1 MYFDKIIFLYAL
13 YVAFAY
19 SILAFGATY
28 FREVADREKKLDI
41 DIGETL
47 IYAINASSYAVIIT
61 FLLFFFIFAILSL
74 FQKSPSV
81 ITYVIPLAIFV
92 NTLQILIR
100 ASFQKT
106 AICVKGIQLRYMLKS
121 GINRLK
127 YNSLTSIQIEPFFV
141 WFKVIMF
148 CDFVKSGHCYINREQ
163 LDILLN
169 QINNYPSCEIRH
181 DKKA

>member
-28 FREVADREKKLDI
+28 FREVADREKTLDI

-47 IYAINASSYAVIIT
+47 IYAINASSYVVSII
-61 FLLFFFIFAILSL
+61 FLLFFIIFAFLSVL
-74 FQKSPSV
+74 QKSPSV

-106 AICVKGIQLRYMLKS
+106 AICVNGIQLRYMLKG

-127 YNSLTSIQIEPFFV
+127 YNSLSNIQIEPFFV
-141 WFKVIMF
+141 WHKVILF
-148 CDFVKSGHCYINREQ
+148 CEHVKSGHCYITKEQ
-163 LDILLN
+163 LDILMK
-169 QINNYPSCEIRH
+169 QINNYPSCKIIH

>member
-19 SILAFGATY
+19 SILAFGAAY
-28 FREVADREKKLDI
+28 FREVADREKTLDI
-41 DIGETL
+41 DIGETF
-47 IYAINASSYAVIIT
+47 I
-61 FLLFFFIFAILSL
+61 IFAFLSVL
-74 FQKSPSV
+74 QKSPSV

-106 AICVKGIQLRYMLKS
+106 AICVNGIQLRYMLKG

-127 YNSLTSIQIEPFFV
+127 YNSLSKIQIEPFFV
-141 WFKVIMF
+141 WHKVILF
-148 CDFVKSGHCYINREQ
+148 CEHVKSGHCYINREQ
-163 LDILLN
+163 LDILMK
-169 QINNYPSCEIRH
+169 QINNYPSCKIIH

>member
-1 MYFDKIIFLYAL
+1 MYFDKVIFLYAL

-47 IYAINASSYAVIIT
+47 IYAINASSYA
-61 FLLFFFIFAILSL
+61 
-74 FQKSPSV
+74 V

-141 WFKVIMF
+141 WFKVILF
-148 CDFVKSGHCYINREQ
+148 CEHAKSGHCYINSEQ
-163 LDILLN
+163 LDILMN
-169 QINNYPSCEIRH
+169 QINNYPSCEIIH